1 MALVQIEES
10 LLLEISNRAN
20 YLKSVMLALYVSA
33 LEIGHLLHNT
43 KRGKS
48 IDLPLSVTPV
58 GLAPTTQCQKIGK
71 VSHLYNKKA
80 EAFASAFSD
89 PGGAR
94 THDPMIKSHLLY
106 QLSHGVIFLLVFRLI
121 SLPNCDAKLLPF
133 FLPTKFFGNYFC
145 KIFKFIS
152 NPLIYQAKY
161 FQ

>member
-58 GLAPTTQCQKIGK
+58 GPYIFNLF
-71 VSHLYNKKA
+71 
-80 EAFASAFSD
+80 AFE
-89 PGGAR
+89 
-94 THDPMIKSHLLY
+94 
-106 QLSHGVIFLLVFRLI
+106 
-121 SLPNCDAKLLPF
+121 
-133 FLPTKFFGNYFC
+133 
-145 KIFKFIS
+145 S
-152 NPLIYQAKY
+152 NT
-161 FQ
+161 